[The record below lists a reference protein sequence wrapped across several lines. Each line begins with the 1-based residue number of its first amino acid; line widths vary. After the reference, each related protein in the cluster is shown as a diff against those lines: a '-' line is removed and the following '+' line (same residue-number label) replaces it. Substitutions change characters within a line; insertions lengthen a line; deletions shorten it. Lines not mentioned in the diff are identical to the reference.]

1 MLSNKF
7 SKFILVGGTATLT
20 QFLVLFFLVEAGI
33 TTPVYASATGF
44 AISSVLNYY
53 MSYRFTFS
61 ATIPHR
67 TALIRFYLMVGA
79 GLIINTLSY
88 KIFMITLSV
97 HPLIV
102 QIPTTL
108 IVLVWNFSVSYLWTF
123 KS

>member
-1 MLSNKF
+1 
-7 SKFILVGGTATLT
+7 
-20 QFLVLFFLVEAGI
+20 
-33 TTPVYASATGF
+33 
-44 AISSVLNYY
+44 
-53 MSYRFTFS
+53 
-61 ATIPHR
+61 
-67 TALIRFYLMVGA
+67 MVGA